1 MIWRKK
7 VTYVV
12 VFWRL
17 AKLTWPSK
25 TCDKVLSI
33 TPFVCFS
40 STVKSIL
47 QTDKH
52 LNTSRKRSF
61 FLAGLLLCSSL
72 KLTRL
77 LEINVSYLLF
87 VFLMLLCVL
96 PDSNFLL
103 SSAALSLH
111 RCRRVAQRAS
121 LFHLSIYV
129 WWRKKRTGFLIYGE
143 KQSGLHFKSRQS
155 SWNETVFWLLLWYIF
170 FSCFK
175 LQTQTQFL
183 IFDVTNQFDKIN
195 WLKYKSLRDTFYFSL
210 KWLFRSGRCLNKF

>member
-1 MIWRKK
+1 MTKCCQSRPLFAFHQRSEINLTNRQTLNKSETWCFFGSSSE
-7 VTYVV
+7 T
-12 VFWRL
+12 F
-17 AKLTWPSK
+17 KLT
-25 TCDKVLSI
+25 KVLE
-33 TPFVCFS
+33 
-40 STVKSIL
+40 KNL
-47 QTDKH
+47 
-52 LNTSRKRSF
+52 
-61 FLAGLLLCSSL
+61 LLLCQSGRCFAATAVSL
-72 KLTRL
+72 
-77 LEINVSYLLF
+77 IQIF
-87 VFLMLLCVL
+87 F
-96 PDSNFLL
+96 P
-103 SSAALSLH
+103 SAALSLH

-195 WLKYKSLRDTFYFSL
+195 WLKYKSLRDTFYIF
-210 KWLFRSGRCLNKF
+210 KWLFRSGRCLNKS